1 MQFVSI
7 EVYQSNPRGMSLLLV
22 LTLFTVCY
30 GINLD
35 EGVQPNVNS
44 LVVEFEKRPK
54 ESRFVSV
61 LAPPLCLTAMQKGEF
76 LLPKVFMWS
85 PCEQFE
91 LKVEWPLHKR
101 VMLKPWQWARD
112 VCTKQKGKSARLVYD
127 LYSNV
132 VLVQRIYVCV
142 RGRLCHKLM
151 SATPDVMNSLPK
163 VVQEYFPFFLTEK
176 SGYTKTLA
184 DYTEAQLLQGIN
196 FLKISEDIAS
206 LSIREFCRRKEL
218 FAAAI
223 ADSRPDTN
231 LMEISMSEFYQ
242 NSLF

>member
-1 MQFVSI
+1 MRLISI

-35 EGVQPNVNS
+35 EGIQSYVNS
-44 LVVEFEKRPK
+44 LVVEFEKSPK

-85 PCEQFE
+85 PCEQLE
-91 LKVEWPLHKR
+91 LKVECPLHKR

-196 FLKISEDIAS
+196 FLKISECIAS
-206 LSIREFCRRKEL
+206 LSIREFGR
-218 FAAAI
+218 
-223 ADSRPDTN
+223 
-231 LMEISMSEFYQ
+231 
-242 NSLF
+242 